1 MELLNNAKDVRSLPA
16 PAHPKNILL
25 FLRDGGDD
33 QKKKSSKAW
42 AAAVLLLS
50 SIDADGAF
58 FIEYAKDLCIF
69 MIKVER
75 FVTDNAFQ
83 RVL

>member
-1 MELLNNAKDVRSLPA
+1 MPRMSGPFQSQHTLR
-16 PAHPKNILL
+16 IYYF
-25 FLRDGGDD
+25 FLRDGDDD
-33 QKKKSSKAW
+33 QKKRSSKAW

-50 SIDADGAF
+50 SIDADGDFF

-69 MIKVER
+69 VIKVEK